1 MHRVLLRQ
9 LIVEHDEV
17 CDRAE
22 SLGAQ
27 LAVMTSDKER
37 LDAEVKFQTETVQEL
52 RDLVTRLTVDGEQF
66 QATIA
71 SLNDSVARLEL
82 QKRDAEEKT
91 EMETRRH
98 EAYKEMRN
106 SEQKKLKV
114 LFIHLLHMER
124 KRILDMRR
132 IKVKEEPSRTA

>member
-1 MHRVLLRQ
+1 M
-9 LIVEHDEV
+9 EHDEV

-132 IKVKEEPSRTA
+132 IKVKEETSRNS